1 MRDLLSRLQS
11 LIERTY
17 ALDPAPDA
25 SLYVIGDAGLS
36 RLYAAHDAGRPM
48 LLVRHVDGAH
58 RLRVYYPDRLVE
70 NLELHDPARGL
81 SAHNIRDFSA
91 FVEELDH
98 FLQVVTCARRQREVS
113 PVELELHAN
122 VTKVLVAWLFAART
136 LGVERLGRQERDEVR
151 HELLERGD
159 FGTESPELRER
170 YRDAR
175 RHAVRFLSRLE
186 RCDRAERPRLLS
198 RFSRAPLQEKIR
210 LAA

>member
-1 MRDLLSRLQS
+1 MPDLLSRLQS

-17 ALDPAPDA
+17 DLEPAPDA
-25 SLYVIGDAGLS
+25 ALFVIGDAGLA
-36 RLYAAHDAGRPM
+36 RLYESRDAGRPM
-48 LLVRHVDGAH
+48 LLVRHVDGSH
-58 RLRVYYPDRLVE
+58 LLRVYYPDRLVE
-70 NLELHDPARGL
+70 NLERHDPSRGL
-81 SAHNIRDFSA
+81 SGRNIRDFSA

-98 FLQVVTCARRQREVS
+98 FLQVAACVKSGREVS

-136 LGVERLGRQERDEVR
+136 LRVARLDRRERDEVK

-159 FGTESPELRER
+159 FGGEEPELRGR

-175 RHAVRFLSRLE
+175 RHAVRFLRRLE
-186 RCDRAERPRLLS
+186 DAPAPERPRLL
-198 RFSRAPLQEKIR
+198 RTFSRAPLQEKIR